1 MVRLLVAILALLTLI
16 AQSLAVQ
23 SHEHIKLPATT
34 NVGIVSRAPR
44 TFPRNVSPFQLQLRG
59 G

>member
-16 AQSLAVQ
+16 AQSLIVHC
-23 SHEHIKLPATT
+23 HEHSKLPATT
-34 NVGIVSRAPR
+34 NIGIVSRAPR
-44 TFPRNVSPFQLQLRG
+44 TFPRNVSPFLLQLRG